1 MALEVNSKRWHEI
14 KALYDIDDVGFILGL
29 DLSTVKTQCS
39 FASRGLDEKPWER
52 YLKLRINTATG
63 DFSRASR
70 TLQHH
75 TAFSQ
80 TWLWLYLQHF
90 SNQTR
95 VFSGISSGY
104 LVAASLK
111 AEIAETWRL
120 EAQAKAGKWPRWWIA
135 QDGKLEYRS
144 ACYSYDLLYL
154 YLDYSGS
161 YIIND
166 EMMRM
171 MMVKKVH
178 LAFTPAVKY
187 IAKIPILPWEYF
199 SDLLRLSKILVDCGR
214 H

>member
-1 MALEVNSKRWHEI
+1 MREILEALNQRCNRW
-14 KALYDIDDVGFILGL
+14 
-29 DLSTVKTQCS
+29 
-39 FASRGLDEKPWER
+39 
-52 YLKLRINTATG
+52 
-63 DFSRASR
+63 
-70 TLQHH
+70 QHH

-90 SNQTR
+90 SNQTS

-120 EAQAKAGKWPRWWIA
+120 EAQAKAGKWPRWWIT

-144 ACYSYDLLYL
+144 ACYSYDIYL
-154 YLDYSGS
+154 FLDYSGS

-187 IAKIPILPWEYF
+187 IAKIHHNTSPIF
-199 SDLLRLSKILVDCGR
+199 SASPKYLWTVDANNWIWCSWR
-214 H
+214 CHWFVV